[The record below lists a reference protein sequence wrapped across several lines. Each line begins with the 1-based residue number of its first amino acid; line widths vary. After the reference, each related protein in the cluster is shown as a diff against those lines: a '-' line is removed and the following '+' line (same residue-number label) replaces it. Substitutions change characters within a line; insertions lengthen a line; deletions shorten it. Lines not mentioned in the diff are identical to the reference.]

1 MGIRILHPGL
11 ITTVQDGG
19 RLGYQSQG
27 FGVSGAMDRRSF
39 RLANLLLDNPADE
52 AVLEFS
58 LIGPSL
64 AFTKDTIIAITGGDF
79 QPKRQGQALPMN
91 TAIYMTKG
99 DVLTFGG
106 AKTGAW
112 GYISFSSRLQLP
124 KIMGSYAT
132 NTKIGLGGFK
142 GRPLKAGDLIAFR
155 DNRPYLPYFLSR
167 SVTTEGFD
175 QKEANLR
182 VILGP
187 QDHLFTREGL
197 ETFLNAT
204 YTVTPKADRMGYRL
218 EGPPIAHQDQADI
231 ISDGTCLGSIQVPA
245 HGQPIVLLADRQTTG
260 GYAKI
265 ATVISVDL
273 PKLVQRQVGHK
284 IRFQAISVQE
294 AQELLR
300 QEEQTFDKM
309 RLAIHQPCQDSMTRR
324 PTARRLTDF
333 FQ

>member
-11 ITTVQDGG
+11 MTTIQDGG
-19 RLGYQSQG
+19 RSGYQSQG
-27 FGVSGAMDRRSF
+27 FSVSGAMDSRSF
-39 RLANLLLDNPADE
+39 RLANLLLDNPTDE

-58 LIGPSL
+58 LVGPSL
-64 AFTKDTIIAITGGDF
+64 AFTQDTIIAITGGDF

-99 DVLTFGG
+99 DVLTLGG
-106 AKTGAW
+106 ARTGAW

-124 KIMGSYAT
+124 KVMGSYAT

-142 GRPLKAGDLIAFR
+142 GRPLQAGDLIPFR

-167 SVTTEGFD
+167 RLTTEGFD
-175 QKEANLR
+175 RKEERLR

-197 ETFLNAT
+197 NTFLNAT
-204 YTVTPKADRMGYRL
+204 YTVTPKSDRMGYRL
-218 EGPPIAHQDQADI
+218 EGPPITHLSQADI
-231 ISDGTCLGSIQVPA
+231 ISDGTCLGSIQVPT
-245 HGQPIVLLADRQTTG
+245 HGKPIILLADRQTTG

-273 PKLVQRQVGHK
+273 PKLVQRQAGHK

-294 AQELLR
+294 AQDLLR
-300 QEEQTFDKM
+300 EEEQAFNKM
-309 RLAIHQPCQDSMTRR
+309 REAIHQPCQDSLTRR
-324 PTARRLTDF
+324 PTAKRLADLF
-333 FQ
+333 K